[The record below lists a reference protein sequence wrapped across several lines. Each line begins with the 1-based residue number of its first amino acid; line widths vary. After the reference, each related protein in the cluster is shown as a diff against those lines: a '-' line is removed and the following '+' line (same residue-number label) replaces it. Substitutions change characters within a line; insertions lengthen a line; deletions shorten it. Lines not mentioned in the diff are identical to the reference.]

1 MPAMPPLRRQSQEAV
16 EAEVQRSS
24 LAAQNKV
31 YLKIKIKE
39 TIHAGLPLASGNPVQ
54 DPMPQQFPVAALCLC
69 FIHFQC
75 GEENAG
81 QDPNTYTVLQ
91 FLER

>member
-1 MPAMPPLRRQSQEAV
+1 MLDSHWPLGILSKTPCLSSSQW
-16 EAEVQRSS
+16 
-24 LAAQNKV
+24 L
-31 YLKIKIKE
+31 
-39 TIHAGLPLASGNPVQ
+39 
-54 DPMPQQFPVAALCLC
+54 LCLC
-69 FIHFQC
+69 SIHFQC

>member
-1 MPAMPPLRRQSQEAV
+1 MPAMPPLRRQSQGAV
-16 EAEVQRSS
+16 GAE
-24 LAAQNKV
+24 V
-31 YLKIKIKE
+31 YLKTKIKE
-39 TIHAGLPLASGNPVQ
+39 IIHAGLPLASGNPVP

-69 FIHFQC
+69 SIHFQC